1 MSLAAARFLAGAVV
15 VAHLGFV
22 LFVTLGGL
30 LVRRWP
36 RAAWAHLPAVAWG
49 IWIEASGGICPLT
62 PLENHLRA
70 LGGEAGYTGGFVEHY
85 LLPVLYPD
93 GLGRGEQ
100 LGLAAV
106 VVLINAG
113 AYGWAW
119 HGRRGRHYRSGRRP

>member
-1 MSLAAARFLAGAVV
+1 MSPAEARFLAGAVV

-22 LFVTLGGL
+22 LFVVLGGL

-70 LGGEAGYTGGFVEHY
+70 LGGESGYAGGFVEHY

-100 LGLAAV
+100 LALAAAV
-106 VVLINAG
+106 VLLNAG
-113 AYGWAW
+113 AYAWAW
-119 HGRRGRHYRSGRRP
+119 RGRHERTARRR